1 MFYQSQWEASER
13 AVQNQSKNIV
23 TKVNGKLAKKK
34 KQCKIKSKTA
44 VTKVNRKPAKKKHC
58 KNFALSFSNS

>member
-34 KQCKIKSKTA
+34 SSAKSK
-44 VTKVNRKPAKKKHC
+44 AKQLLPKSIENQQKK
-58 KNFALSFSNS
+58 ALQKLCSFLL